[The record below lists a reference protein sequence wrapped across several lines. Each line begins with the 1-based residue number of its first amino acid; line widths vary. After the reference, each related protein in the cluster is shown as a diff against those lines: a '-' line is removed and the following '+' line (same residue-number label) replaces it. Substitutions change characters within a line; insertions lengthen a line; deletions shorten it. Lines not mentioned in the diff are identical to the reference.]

1 MTNDPNP
8 REKTR
13 QQQQKRPTY
22 DQILKL
28 QEKDFN
34 ISMTNMFK
42 ELIKRGTIS
51 PKQWNLQK
59 NQMGIINQKNKL
71 NKHKKENNHKLE
83 DR

>member
-1 MTNDPNP
+1 MTNDPSP
-8 REKTR
+8 REKAR
-13 QQQQKRPTY
+13 QQQKRPTY

-28 QEKDFN
+28 QEDFN
-34 ISMTNMFK
+34 IRMTNMFK
-42 ELIKRGTIS
+42 ELIKRGRIS

-59 NQMGIINQKNKL
+59 NQLGIINQKNKL

>member
-1 MTNDPNP
+1 MTQTQ
-8 REKTR
+8 EKKLDNNNK
-13 QQQQKRPTY
+13 KRPTY

-42 ELIKRGTIS
+42 KLIKRGRIL

-59 NQMGIINQKNKL
+59 KSNGNYKL
-71 NKHKKENNHKLE
+71 KKQTEQA
-83 DR
+83 